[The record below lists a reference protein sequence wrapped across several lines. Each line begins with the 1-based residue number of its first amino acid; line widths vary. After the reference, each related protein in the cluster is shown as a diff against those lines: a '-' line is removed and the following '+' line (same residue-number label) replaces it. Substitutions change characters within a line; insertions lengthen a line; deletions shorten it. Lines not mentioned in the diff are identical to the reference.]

1 MKSSEIKT
9 IDEKRVP
16 IIDIE
21 KIKNDGFKK
30 KIAKEL
36 FKASTDLGFIYIKNH
51 SIPKKL
57 INNLRIDG
65 FNFFRSPVHHKDEI
79 SISDKHRGWLGFGG
93 AKMGDKAKPDLKE
106 SFIWGYQYSDG
117 SLPDNHQL
125 RGANKWPDFI
135 PSLKK
140 NSLDY
145 FESVNELAKDLL
157 SCFALGLN
165 LDEDFFIRSCSA
177 PLSRA
182 SLVYYPNQPKEMGEM
197 QFGVSEHTDFGL
209 LTILCQD
216 SVGGLQIKGLD
227 GEWFYA
233 PPIEG
238 TLIVNVADLL
248 SRWTGGI
255 YKSTPHR
262 VVNSSGK
269 ERLSIVMAFDPD
281 PDTLIDSSE
290 IKKIKKTKYEDPI
303 TCGDYL
309 IWRFNKAFSYRKR

>member
-16 IIDIE
+16 IIDVK
-21 KIKNDGFKK
+21 KIKNIDNKK
-30 KIAKEL
+30 KIAQEL

-57 INNLRIDG
+57 IKDLRTDG
-65 FNFFRSPVHHKDEI
+65 FNFFRSSIQIKEEVII
-79 SISDKHRGWLGFGG
+79 SNEHRGWLGFGG

-106 SFIWGYQYSDG
+106 SYVWGYQYEYG
-117 SLPDNHQL
+117 SLPDSHQL
-125 RGANKWPDFI
+125 RGVNKWPDFL
-135 PSLKK
+135 PSLKR
-140 NSLDY
+140 NAINY
-145 FESVNELAKDLL
+145 FESVSELAKDLL
-157 SCFALGLN
+157 TCFALGLN
-165 LDEDFFIRSCSA
+165 LDEEFFIRSCSA

-182 SLVYYPNQPKEMGEM
+182 SLVYYPNQPKETEEK

-238 TLIVNVADLL
+238 TLIINVADLL

-262 VVNSSGK
+262 VINSSGK

-281 PDTLIDSSE
+281 PDTLIDPSE
-290 IKKIKKTKYEDPI
+290 INAINKIKNDDPI

-309 IWRFNKAFSYRKR
+309 IWRFNKAFSYRKI